1 MRVALEQRVE
11 DHYRQAGLLQSVLD
25 HAAQRASEEGLPQQP
40 LTADALAVAD
50 EFHTGGAQATDEL
63 LDRLSLSAASR
74 VLDAGCGIGG
84 TARRV
89 AQRFDCQVTGI
100 DLTADYIR
108 VATQLTEKQNLLSQC
123 SFQTGSVLDLPF
135 TAASFDVCLSLHVA
149 MNIRQRAAF
158 YDQINRVLAAD
169 GVFASYDIVCSG
181 ATGELRFPLPWSASS
196 DTSFL
201 STVEQTERLLGE
213 AGFEMVL
220 SVGRSFS
227 APPAP
232 TAAGSDTP
240 KSANVLLGDQAAEK
254 VANHRL
260 ALQSGLIAAHTFVAR
275 KVV

>member
-1 MRVALEQRVE
+1 MKSSTEQRVE
-11 DHYRQAGLLQSVLD
+11 DHYRQAGLLQAVLD
-25 HAAQRASEEGLPQQP
+25 RAEQQASAGGLPAQP
-40 LTADALAVAD
+40 LTAESLAVAD
-50 EFHTGGAQATDEL
+50 EFHTGGAKATDDL

-89 AQRFDCQVTGI
+89 ARRFGCQVTGI
-100 DLTADYIR
+100 DLTADYIC
-108 VATQLTEKQNLLSQC
+108 VARQLTDRLHLQPLC
-123 SFQTGSVLDLPF
+123 TFHTGSVLDLPF
-135 TAASFDVCLSLHVA
+135 AAASFDVCLSLHVA
-149 MNIRQRAAF
+149 MNIRHRAAF

-169 GVFASYDIVCSG
+169 GTFASYDIVCSG
-181 ATGELRFPLPWSASS
+181 TTDELRFPLPWSETS

-201 STVEQTERLLGE
+201 YSVEQTERLLVE

-220 SVGRSFS
+220 SAGRSFP

-232 TAAGSDTP
+232 TAAGTDTP
-240 KSANVLLGDQAAEK
+240 RRANVLLGDRAREK